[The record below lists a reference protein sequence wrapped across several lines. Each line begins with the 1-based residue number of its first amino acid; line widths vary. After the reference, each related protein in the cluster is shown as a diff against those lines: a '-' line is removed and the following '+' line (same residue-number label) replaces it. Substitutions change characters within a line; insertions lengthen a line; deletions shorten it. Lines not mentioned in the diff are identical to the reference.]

1 MLKPC
6 TDVSNYINVFML
18 QVNILSNED
27 TEWHET
33 FLIVLGPNDP
43 VNAVLGDVSQTTIT
57 VLDKDAAGSL
67 VLPSSP
73 VVVCV
78 DC

>member
-1 MLKPC
+1 M
-6 TDVSNYINVFML
+6 

-73 VVVCV
+73 VVVSCLKQIHLKL
-78 DC
+78 DIKN